1 MKTNRMCSRALT
13 WPRSSHGKWG
23 TVVKTAPV
31 CQGMLQT
38 MITQA
43 TSQPVRPGFCSGTSE
58 PPFGGR
64 MTSPCFL
71 KEKEEPTNSQA
82 FVRFK
87 GNSTL
92 PNPGDCRLYQRS
104 HSPSLSKGTNVY
116 RRCLLAYQRAC
127 CPPCLSVPVT
137 LLNLLPPQTSLA
149 HGLPL
154 PSFPSP

>member
-13 WPRSSHGKWG
+13 WTRSSHGKWG

-38 MITQA
+38 MTTLA
-43 TSQPVRPGFCSGTSE
+43 TSQSVRPGFCSGTSE

-82 FVRFK
+82 FVGSK

-92 PNPGDCRLYQRS
+92 PNPGDCPLYQRS
-104 HSPSLSKGTNVY
+104 HSPSPLSKGTNVY

-127 CPPCLSVPVT
+127 CPPGQYL
-137 LLNLLPPQTSLA
+137 
-149 HGLPL
+149 
-154 PSFPSP
+154 